1 MVLIQEIRL
10 LNFQKH
16 KQLKLQFAPG
26 LNVLLGE
33 TGQGKTAIIRAIKW
47 LALHEPVSGF
57 MSHGEKTL
65 KVGIRTDRGTV
76 IRFKDSK
83 KYGYKVGDEE
93 FLACA
98 KDQPN
103 DVSEILM
110 LHPYN
115 FQSQH
120 EPYFLLNLTA
130 GQVAK
135 EINRIV
141 ALEDIDKANTFLKSR
156 STRLGTLIQ
165 AGREKAEGYQS
176 RLADF
181 ADLDVKLALLAK
193 MKGSLESLDAKRN
206 QQLDLS
212 QHLEDIEH
220 SDYMITQETKKIS
233 KLSLVLDSASRVE
246 ALGTLKQAL
255 GSLLSD
261 VQACESLPKLNALV
275 SVLDALMT
283 RQMRLAALGKLIQEV
298 TSSEELI
305 STISREISA
314 KAATGAAIVQKTKA
328 KKDSLENVLG
338 VLKTLRS
345 EFKDAQGVL
354 EQVEQK
360 VKVMQTPVM
369 CKMCK
374 RCVTVC
380 EGNTDE

>member
-1 MVLIQEIRL
+1 VIQEVRL

-16 KQLKLQFAPG
+16 RQLKLQFAPG

-33 TGQGKTAIIRAIKW
+33 TGQGKTSILRAIKW
-47 LALHEPVSGF
+47 LALHEPASGF
-57 MSHGEKTL
+57 MSHGEKSM
-65 KVGIRTDRGTV
+65 KVGIRTANGTV
-76 IRFKDSK
+76 IRFKDTK
-83 KYGYKVGDEE
+83 KYGYKIGEEE

-103 DVSEILM
+103 DVSDLLM
-110 LHPYN
+110 LHPYS

-120 EPYFLLNLTA
+120 EPYFLLNLTP

-141 ALEDIDKANTFLKSR
+141 ALEDIDKANTYLKSR

-181 ADLDVKLALLAK
+181 ADLDAKLALLAK
-193 MKGSLESLDAKRN
+193 MKGSLESLDAKRTKEL
-206 QQLDLS
+206 QLRSSVDSINYVSLGIS
-212 QHLEDIEH
+212 Q
-220 SDYMITQETKKIS
+220 SSKKLS
-233 KLSLVLDSASRVE
+233 KLNLVVDSASRVE
-246 ALGTLKQAL
+246 ALGTRKQAL

-275 SVLDALMT
+275 NVLDALMAK
-283 RQMRLAALGKLIQEV
+283 QMRLAALGKLIQDARASEV
-298 TSSEELI
+298 LI
-305 STISREISA
+305 SDISREILS

-328 KKDSLENVLG
+328 KRDSLENVLE